1 MEYEQIKS
9 TDNMIHIK
17 SLDMIYARGSYALAD
32 ITLQI
37 QKGEFIFLTGPS
49 GAGKTT
55 LLKLILREAYPTS
68 GEIIVNGKNVP
79 KIPDN
84 KIYLYR
90 REIGAIFQDYKLL
103 QRKTVLENVSFVLKV
118 LGRTRRERNRRTL
131 DVLRKVGIQH
141 KIHSFPQSLS
151 GGEQQR
157 VSIARA
163 LVNNPSLLLA
173 DEPTGN
179 LDPDLAVEIMKLFLD
194 INMTGTTVIVA
205 THDRELIHRFGRRVI
220 ALDRGKIVP
229 WTYKERIFTFGS
241 GKEKNEV

>member
-1 MEYEQIKS
+1 
-9 TDNMIHIK
+9 
-17 SLDMIYARGSYALAD
+17 
-32 ITLQI
+32 
-37 QKGEFIFLTGPS
+37 
-49 GAGKTT
+49 
-55 LLKLILREAYPTS
+55 LILREAYPTS

-84 KIYLYR
+84 KIHLFR

-103 QRKTVLENVSFVLKV
+103 PRKTVLENVSFVLKV
-118 LGRTRRERNRRTL
+118 LGKSKRERKRRTL
-131 DVLRKVGIQH
+131 DLLRKVGIQH
-141 KIHSFPQSLS
+141 KIHSFPLSLS

-194 INMTGTTVIVA
+194 INMTGTTVIIA
-205 THDRELIHRFGRRVI
+205 THDRELIHRFGKRVI
-220 ALDRGKIVP
+220 ALDRGRIVP
-229 WTYKERIFTFGS
+229 WTYHERIFS
-241 GKEKNEV
+241 LSRKEQEEE

>member
-1 MEYEQIKS
+1 MEYEEIKS
-9 TDNMIHIK
+9 TDLMIYIK
-17 SLDMIYARGSYALAD
+17 SLDMAYQKGSNALSD
-32 ITLQI
+32 ISLQI
-37 QKGEFIFLTGPS
+37 KKGEFIFLTGPS

-55 LLKLILREAYPTS
+55 LLKLILREAFPTT

-84 KIYLYR
+84 KIHLYR

-118 LGRTRRERNRRTL
+118 LGRSKRERKRRTL

-141 KIHSFPQSLS
+141 KIHSLPQSLS

-163 LVNNPSLLLA
+163 LVNNPSLILA

-194 INMTGTTVIVA
+194 INMSGTTVIIA

-220 ALDRGKIVP
+220 ALDRGKLVP
-229 WTYKERIFTFGS
+229 WTYRERIFSFAS
-241 GKEKNEV
+241 RKENEE

>member
-1 MEYEQIKS
+1 MKGENLKS
-9 TDNMIHIK
+9 TDYMVYIK
-17 SLDMIYARGSYALAD
+17 SLDMVYQKGDYALRD
-32 ITLQI
+32 INIKI
-37 QKGEFIFLTGPS
+37 QRGEFIFLTGPS

-55 LLKLILREAYPTS
+55 LLRLILREIYPTR

-79 KIPDN
+79 KIPNN

-103 QRKTVLENVSFVLKV
+103 NRNNVFGNVSFVLKA
-118 LGRTRRERNRRTL
+118 LGKPKRERRRKTL
-131 DVLRKVGIQH
+131 DLLRKVGIQH
-141 KIHSFPQSLS
+141 KLHSYPPSLS

-194 INMTGTTVIVA
+194 INHTGTTVIVA
-205 THDRELIHRFGRRVI
+205 THDRELIHRMKKRVI
-220 ALDRGKIVP
+220 ALDMGRQVP
-229 WTYKERIFTFGS
+229 WDYHERVFTFNS
-241 GKEKNEV
+241 